1 VGTAL
6 GVAGVGDHGKGNA
19 VVTTTQRTRNTPHA
33 ALLTPQGRGAVAS
46 IRCVDSI
53 GHLEAAHPALF
64 TATNGKRLSDQSINR
79 IVFGHWG
86 QEPVEEVV
94 LCRID
99 ERTIDLHC
107 HGGIAAADRIIDDLQ
122 LLDIEIVN
130 WQDAITRIATKVDS
144 EYVEAISQ
152 ATTLRTA
159 EFLLR
164 QQTGLLRNAAT
175 DWLTRSEDWSAA
187 TRASLS
193 ADLEETLSWSEF
205 GLHLTSP
212 WRVVLAG
219 RANVGKSSLINAML
233 GYGRAIV
240 HDQPGTTRDIV
251 TGETALDGWP
261 VRFADTAGIRDAED
275 ALEASG
281 IERAQSE
288 LEQADYRLIVL
299 DSALPATAGDHRLL
313 NRWPDAIV
321 IANKSDLPDR
331 WDDEMPT
338 AAIRVSA
345 LTGAGTDELAKVI
358 VERLV
363 PNLPETDSPCPV
375 TPRQVELLTRAH
387 AADSPEV
394 FRSVL
399 QELID

>member
-1 VGTAL
+1 MTG
-6 GVAGVGDHGKGNA
+6 
-19 VVTTTQRTRNTPHA
+19 TRNSPHA

-53 GHLEAAHPALF
+53 GHLDEARPPFF
-64 TATNGKRLSDQSINR
+64 TAVNGKRLSDQSINR
-79 IVFGHWG
+79 IVFGRWG

-107 HGGIAAADRIIDDLQ
+107 HGGIAAADRIIDDLRS
-122 LLDIEIVN
+122 LDIEIVN
-130 WQDAITRIATKVDS
+130 WQDAITRTATKLDS
-144 EYVEAISQ
+144 EYVEALSQ
-152 ATTLRTA
+152 ATTLRAA

-175 DWLTRSEDWSAA
+175 GWLTRSEDWSAA

-193 ADLEETLSWSEF
+193 ADLEETLNWSSF
-205 GLHLTSP
+205 GLHLSSP

-219 RANVGKSSLINAML
+219 RPNVGKSSLINALL

-261 VRFADTAGIRDAED
+261 VRFADTAGIRDAD
-275 ALEASG
+275 NALEASG

-288 LEQADYRLIVL
+288 LEQADCRLIVL
-299 DSALPATAGDHRLL
+299 DSSLSATEGDHQLL

-321 IANKSDLPDR
+321 VANKSDLPDR
-331 WDDEMPT
+331 WSDELPT

-345 LTGAGTDELAKVI
+345 LTAAGTDDLTKVI

-363 PNLPETDSPCPV
+363 PKLPETDSPCPV
-375 TPRQVELLTRAH
+375 TPRQVELLTKARD
-387 AADSPEV
+387 AASPEL